1 MKSDEKNN
9 RRPSLFSLASIYLVS
24 NLFNAAIPFILL
36 PILTRAISPA
46 EYGKVAMF
54 QTTVA
59 GLAAFVGL
67 SVHGAAVRKYYD
79 DNDSLPDF
87 IGSCVQLLFCTM
99 IIATILIFI
108 FSTRLQEFIGIDITW
123 IYIAI
128 IVSASDF
135 LIQLRLGQWQVRDK
149 AINFGLLQI
158 LRSIANLSIS
168 LLLVL
173 AFSYGAEGRMIG
185 ISIATTLFAGISIY
199 SLSRSNLVNL
209 FHVRVNYL
217 IEAMKF
223 GLPLVPHV
231 LGAFFLT
238 AVDRV
243 VINEYLGE
251 SSVGLYMVAFQLCMG
266 LGIIFDSF
274 NRAYSPWLYQNLI
287 KKSTATDEII
297 VKNTYKYFLLLC
309 STIPIGFVIAPH
321 MLLIIAG
328 EKYSSTADILI
339 WLIAGQIFNGMYLMV
354 TNYIFFSKKTGL
366 LSCVT
371 LSCGLFNLLLLYKLV
386 PVYGIKGAAVA
397 YALSMLCQFLITWRV
412 ADYRH
417 PMPWLT
423 VKIF

>member
-1 MKSDEKNN
+1 MRTDEKK
-9 RRPSLFSLASIYLVS
+9 RGASFFSLASIYLVS
-24 NLFNAAIPFILL
+24 NLFNAVIPFILL

-54 QTTVA
+54 QTTIA

-87 IGSCVQLLFCTM
+87 IGSCVQLLLFTM
-99 IIATILIFI
+99 SITTIIIFV
-108 FSTRLQEFIGIDITW
+108 FSNRLQEFIGVDVTW
-123 IYIAI
+123 IYIAV

-135 LIQLRLGQWQVRDK
+135 LIQLRLGQWQVRSK
-149 AINFGLLQI
+149 AISFGLLQI
-158 LRSIANLSIS
+158 FRSITNLSIS

-173 AFSYGAEGRMIG
+173 ACSLGAEGRMIG
-185 ISIATTLFAGISIY
+185 ISITAILFAGISIY
-199 SLSRSNLVNL
+199 SLSKSNLVNL
-209 FHVRVNYL
+209 FDVRVDHL
-217 IEAMKF
+217 IEAIKF
-223 GLPLVPHV
+223 GFPLVPHV

-243 VINEYLGE
+243 VINKYLGE

-287 KKSTATDEII
+287 KKSMATDELI
-297 VKNTYKYFLLLC
+297 VKNTYKYFLILC
-309 STIPIGFVIAPH
+309 SAIPVGFFIAPY

-328 EKYSSTADILI
+328 EKYSSAADFLI

-354 TNYIFFSKKTGL
+354 ANYIFFSKKTGL

-371 LSCGLFNLLLLYKLV
+371 LSCGLFNLFLLNELIPL
-386 PVYGIKGAAVA
+386 YGIKGAAVA

-417 PMPWLT
+417 PMPWFK